1 LRINFFISRFICL
14 IIMTFLS
21 LNLWAG
27 RLYQYE
33 DDDGKTVLNDRVPKA
48 FIHKGYKVLNDKG
61 YVVEVIPPAMS
72 EEQKKAFHE
81 EEKRQKALRK
91 LLKTYSGPEDAELA
105 RDRQLD
111 MLDSQI
117 GVKKGVIARLLAQK
131 KRETEK
137 AADLERRGREVHENI
152 VDKVAR
158 LDRQVIAAQEDIAKR
173 ELEKEETRVRF
184 EKDIQQLRKLLNKPN
199 KGLKN
204 QEAP

>member
-1 LRINFFISRFICL
+1 
-14 IIMTFLS
+14 MTLWS

-33 DDDGKTVLNDRVPKA
+33 DEEGKTVLNDRVPKE

-61 YVVEVIPPAMS
+61 YVVEVIPPAMT
-72 EEQKKAFHE
+72 EEQKQAFHE

-105 RDRQLD
+105 RDRHLD

-137 AADLERRGREVHENI
+137 AADMERRGREVHPNI
-152 VDKVAR
+152 INKVER
-158 LDRQVIAAQEDIAKR
+158 LDRQIIAAEQEIAKR
-173 ELEKEETRVRF
+173 KREKEETRVRF
-184 EKDIQQLRKLLNKPN
+184 EKDIQQLRKLLNKPD
-199 KGLKN
+199 KVLKD

>member
-1 LRINFFISRFICL
+1 LRINFLINRFICL
-14 IIMTFLS
+14 IAMTFLS

-33 DDDGKTVLNDRVPKA
+33 DDEGRTVLDDRVPKV

-61 YVVEVIPPAMS
+61 YIMEVIPPAMT
-72 EEQKKAFHE
+72 EEQKKEFHE
-81 EEKRQKALRK
+81 EGKRQKALRK

-137 AADLERRGREVHENI
+137 AADLERRGRKVYENI
-152 VDKVAR
+152 VDKVER
-158 LDRQVIAAQEDIAKR
+158 LDRQVIAAQEDISKR

-184 EKDIQQLRKLLNKPN
+184 EKDIQELRKLLNKPN
-199 KGLKN
+199 KVLKN

>member
-1 LRINFFISRFICL
+1 
-14 IIMTFLS
+14 MTFFS

-33 DDDGKTVLNDRVPKA
+33 DDKGRTVLNDRVPKA

-61 YVVEVIPPAMS
+61 YVVEVIPPAMT
-72 EEQKKAFHE
+72 EEQKKEFHE
-81 EEKRQKALRK
+81 EKKRQKALRK

-105 RDRQLD
+105 RDRRMD

-137 AADLERRGREVHENI
+137 AADLERRGREVHANI
-152 VDKVAR
+152 VGKVER
-158 LDRQVIAAQEDIAKR
+158 LDRQITAAREEISKR
-173 ELEKEETRVRF
+173 ELEKEETRLRF
-184 EKDIQQLRKLLNKPN
+184 EKDVQELRALLSKPSKDLKIQQTP
-199 KGLKN
+199 
-204 QEAP
+204 

>member
-1 LRINFFISRFICL
+1 MRNNLFISRFLCL
-14 IIMTFLS
+14 VTMTFLS

-33 DDDGKTVLNDRVPKA
+33 DEEGKTVLNYRVPKA

-61 YVVEVIPPAMS
+61 YVVEVIPPAMT

-81 EEKRQKALRK
+81 EGKRQKALRK

-137 AADLERRGREVHENI
+137 AADLERRGREVHVNI
-152 VDKVAR
+152 VGKVER
-158 LDRQVIAAQEDIAKR
+158 LDRQIVTAQEEIAKR
-173 ELEKEETRVRF
+173 ELEKDETRMRF
-184 EKDIQQLRKLLNKPN
+184 EKDIQQLRKLLNKPE
-199 KGLKN
+199 K
-204 QEAP
+204 P